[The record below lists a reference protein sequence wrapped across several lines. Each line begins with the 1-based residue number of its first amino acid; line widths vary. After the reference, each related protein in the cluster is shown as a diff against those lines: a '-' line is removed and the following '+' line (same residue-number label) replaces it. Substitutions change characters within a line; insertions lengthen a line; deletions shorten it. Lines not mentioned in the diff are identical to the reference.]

1 LSDWLQGRQ
10 DTDANVR
17 EESRP
22 YVVRELRIFA
32 EAMALI
38 DGSLQLVLSAGPL
51 TDEATQAKVIVANH
65 GFNLLCSALD
75 DALVGRYDS
84 ATSHWRSIREAPRFL
99 MALQLDPNLSK
110 KMMRGQLKIETA
122 LLTIEREFNVDK
134 YPGADLRW
142 VDAAQRELDHL
153 QPFSHIHLRIASA
166 GFPLQDTA
174 GMRVQNVAPGGAL
187 AVDALL
193 SNVLALVDAAIY
205 LATSALFAFSPVHP
219 AVQALGVDHGFES
232 LARCRTEITEIAR
245 EQGYPD

>member
-1 LSDWLQGRQ
+1 
-10 DTDANVR
+10 
-17 EESRP
+17 
-22 YVVRELRIFA
+22 
-32 EAMALI
+32 MALI
-38 DGSLQLVLSAGPL
+38 DGSLQLVRSAGPL

-205 LATSALFAFSPVHP
+205 LATSALFAF
-219 AVQALGVDHGFES
+219 
-232 LARCRTEITEIAR
+232 
-245 EQGYPD
+245 